1 MKEIQFNELKFVCDT
16 KIDPDYFKKYKN
28 IFKQSKEY
36 NCRYFYDTN
45 SIDATVSYIIILYE
59 CTLDYIITKPG
70 YKTIGFWFK
79 LKDSLK
85 ISRGIAVTQNGNI
98 IKSTRLGTSTAHWDY
113 AYDRYTFKQLLDTS
127 FKHSKHCF
135 DCAKHI
141 DNLSSHNL
149 YLYTSKFSAATH
161 CCENCLQKNSTRDIM
176 LNITNKLEA
185 IL

>member
-1 MKEIQFNELKFVCDT
+1 MKEIQFNDLKFVCDT
-16 KIDPDYFKKYKN
+16 KIGPDYFKKYKN

-36 NCRYFYDTN
+36 NCRYFYD
-45 SIDATVSYIIILYE
+45 SIPSQKYIIILYE
-59 CTLDYIITKPG
+59 CTLDYIIDKPG

-98 IKSTRLGTSTAHWDY
+98 IESVRLGTSTEHWNC
-113 AYDRYTFKQLLDTS
+113 AYDRYTFAELLDLS
-127 FKHSKHCF
+127 FKHSKYCF
-135 DCAKHI
+135 DCYTHI

-149 YLYTSKFSAATH
+149 YIYVGKFSIALH
-161 CCENCLQKNSTRDIM
+161 CCENCLQKNNARDIM
-176 LNITNKLEA
+176 LNITNKLED